1 MCKAMCK
8 PTHHELGFVRSATAH
23 KTTKLAEKYII
34 KTTQIKII
42 RICNIRI
49 ICPYIQLR
57 LSYQSHRYYQS
68 T

>member
-34 KTTQIKII
+34 KNDTNK
-42 RICNIRI
+42 NN
-49 ICPYIQLR
+49 
-57 LSYQSHRYYQS
+57 SHLQY
-68 T
+68 

>member
-8 PTHHELGFVRSATAH
+8 PTHHELGFVRSATVH

-42 RICNIRI
+42 LIWNIRI
-49 ICPYIQLR
+49 IYPYIQLR